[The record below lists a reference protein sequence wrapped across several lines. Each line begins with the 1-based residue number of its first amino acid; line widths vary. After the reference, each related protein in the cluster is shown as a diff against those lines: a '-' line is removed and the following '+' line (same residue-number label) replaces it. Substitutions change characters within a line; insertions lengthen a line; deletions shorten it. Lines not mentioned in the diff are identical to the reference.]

1 MGIPNVKRFRPFCP
15 QCNDSFTLMT
25 VLPKGVNLDAYLA
38 DAVAR
43 HDHKA
48 FLEAKQ
54 QHFKVRVGQQKQK
67 KAK

>member
-1 MGIPNVKRFRPFCP
+1 MAV
-15 QCNDSFTLMT
+15 
-25 VLPKGVNLDAYLA
+25 VPKGTDVDAYLA

-48 FLEAKQ
+48 YQEAKQ
-54 QHFKVRVGQQKQK
+54 LHFKVRVGQQKQK

>member
-1 MGIPNVKRFRPFCP
+1 MAIPNVTRFRPFCP
-15 QCNDSFTLMT
+15 VCNENFTLMA
-25 VLPKGVNLDAYLA
+25 VVPKDADVSAYLS
-38 DAVAR
+38 DAVTR

-54 QHFKVRVGQQKQK
+54 QHFKVRVGQQKQR

>member
-1 MGIPNVKRFRPFCP
+1 MA
-15 QCNDSFTLMT
+15 
-25 VLPKGVNLDAYLA
+25 VLPRDTDVNSYLA

-48 FLEAKQ
+48 YQEAKQ

>member
-1 MGIPNVKRFRPFCP
+1 MAIPNVKRFRPFCTV
-15 QCNDSFTLMT
+15 CNDSFTVMA
-25 VLPKGVNLDAYLA
+25 VLPREANVDAYLA

-48 FLEAKQ
+48 YQEAKQ